1 MNSPEVKC
9 EKFRA
14 GEYDFVN
21 CCLVFEAGVIG
32 DFDQAVLMGSFI
44 LAARDLIDRM
54 STGREVV
61 FKDGVGVSSAFNALY
76 DCIWND
82 DFNSISGLLAD
93 GSDVADA
100 KDSVAIP
107 IGIESFDGEMAFEF
121 RIGRE
126 EVFAWRD
133 WSSKEVKWT
142 GLGRRRVEE
151 LFRAV
156 VLDLERN
163 QS

>member
-1 MNSPEVKC
+1 MNSPEVKYGT
-9 EKFRA
+9 FRA
-14 GEYDFVN
+14 GEHDFVN

-32 DFDQAVLMGSFI
+32 DYDQAVLIGSFI
-44 LAARDLIDRM
+44 LAARDLVERM
-54 STGREVV
+54 SAGRDVV
-61 FKDGVGVSSAFNALY
+61 FKEGVSVSSAFNALY

-82 DFNSISGLLAD
+82 DLSSISGLLAN

-100 KDSVAIP
+100 KHSVAIP

-121 RIGRE
+121 RIGGE

-142 GLGRRRVEE
+142 GLGRRRVGE

-156 VLDLERN
+156 VFDLERN